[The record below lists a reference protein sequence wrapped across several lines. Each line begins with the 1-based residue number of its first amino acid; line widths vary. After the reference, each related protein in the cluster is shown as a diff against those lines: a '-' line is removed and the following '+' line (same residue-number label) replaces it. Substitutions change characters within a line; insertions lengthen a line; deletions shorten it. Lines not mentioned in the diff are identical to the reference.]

1 MPSPESLASR
11 AEPELVQARVSPE
24 GLVRRLAGHLARA
37 DGPPGSRWAALLT
50 IALHTRD
57 RRLALAPPEVS
68 RRALAEIEGRIR
80 RVLRAGDRYAFVA
93 REELWIMLAA
103 LPDGAVAELAAGSL
117 QDLLARPV
125 ALAGDDGSSWRV
137 DILPVIGGACAPA
150 AAGIGAASL
159 LAAADEARRE
169 NAGGSPRPAIRRLAD
184 SAVAREA
191 PEGLARALEHALEWN
206 ELEVHF
212 QPQVDVRSGRCEAAE
227 ALIRWRRPDGSRV
240 SPARIIEICEQRE
253 TIGQLARFTLNT
265 TLRHLAQWRGAGLP
279 VSVGVNLSA
288 TTLSDPTLPMVVS
301 QALDTWD
308 VPAAQLTLELTESAL
323 IRDVRAAA
331 ESLAALRELGC
342 RLSIDDFGT
351 GYSPYTYLRQFS
363 FDELK
368 IDQAFVRNITT
379 EDPDRKIVHSLVALA
394 HAFGMQAVAE
404 GVEDQA
410 TFAALGE
417 AGCDLAQG
425 WHFAA
430 ALPPDA
436 FVAWCRARHC
446 AIGREATV

>member
-1 MPSPESLASR
+1 MPSPEPLASR
-11 AEPELVQARVSPE
+11 AERGLAQARVSPE
-24 GLVRRLAGHLARA
+24 GLVRRLAGRLARA
-37 DGPPGSRWAALLT
+37 DGSPGSRWVGLLT

-68 RRALAEIEGRIR
+68 RQALAEIEGRMR

-117 QDLLARPV
+117 QDLFEQPV
-125 ALAGDDGSSWRV
+125 ALADGSSWRI

-150 AAGIGAASL
+150 AAGIGAAAL
-159 LAAADEARRE
+159 LAAADAARRE
-169 NAGGSPRPAIRRLAD
+169 NAGASPRPAIRRLAD
-184 SAVAREA
+184 ATVVREA
-191 PEGLARALEHALEWN
+191 PESLARALEHALEWN

-323 IRDVRAAA
+323 IRDERAAA
-331 ESLAALRELGC
+331 ESLSALRELGC

-351 GYSPYTYLRQFS
+351 GYSPYTYLRRFS
-363 FDELK
+363 FHELK

-379 EDPDRKIVHSLVALA
+379 EAPDRKIVHSLVALA

-410 TFAALGE
+410 TLAALGE

-430 ALPPDA
+430 ALPPEA

>member
-1 MPSPESLASR
+1 
-11 AEPELVQARVSPE
+11 VSPD
-24 GLVRRLAGHLARA
+24 GLVRRLAGRLART
-37 DGPPGSRWAALLT
+37 DGPAEPRWVGLLT
-50 IALHTRD
+50 IALHTPD
-57 RRLALAPPEVS
+57 RRLALAEPETC
-68 RRALAEIEGRIR
+68 RQAFAEIEARLR
-80 RVLRAGDRYAFVA
+80 QVLHAADRYAFVS

-103 LPDGAVAELAAGSL
+103 LPDAAVADLAAGSL
-117 QDLLARPV
+117 QDLLAQPV
-125 ALAGDDGSSWRV
+125 RLGAREGSSLRLEV
-137 DILPVIGGACAPA
+137 VPVIGGACAPA
-150 AAGIGAASL
+150 AAEIGAAAL
-159 LAAADEARRE
+159 LAAADGARRE
-169 NAGGSPRPAIRRLAD
+169 GAGARRRPEIRRLAD
-184 SAVAREA
+184 PAGTREA
-191 PEGLARALEHALEWN
+191 ADGLVRALEHALEWN

-212 QPQVDVRSGRCEAAE
+212 QPQVHVRSGRCESAE

-265 TLRHLAQWRGAGLP
+265 TLRHLAQWRDAGLP

-288 TTLSDPTLPMVVS
+288 TTVSDPTLPLIVS
-301 QALDTWD
+301 QALATWD
-308 VPAAQLTLELTESAL
+308 VPATQLTLELTESAL
-323 IRDVRAAA
+323 IRDERAAA
-331 ESLAALRELGC
+331 RSLAALRELGC

-351 GYSPYTYLRQFS
+351 GYSPYTYLRQFA

-379 EDPDRKIVHSLVALA
+379 EAPDRKIVHSLVSLA

-404 GVEDQA
+404 GVEDHA

-430 ALPPDA
+430 ALPPEA
-436 FVAWCRARHC
+436 FVAWCRARDC
-446 AIGREATV
+446 AIRQEATV